1 MAVRILHIDTSGAVG
16 LVMVAVDGKPISHQF
31 SEGER
36 DHAGKINM
44 LVAEVLREAELSLD
58 DMDAVAVC
66 NGPGSYTGLRI
77 GLATAKGY
85 CYALDKQLI
94 LHNRLMLMLQEL
106 RSQEDDKETNLLA
119 LLPARAGEYYMA
131 ASGNYQSAPKHI
143 TAQKLL
149 EEIAE
154 CHDALDI
161 IGQYGSDL
169 SQIQI
174 KRHVAHGTLDIS
186 AWAKKGYEDF
196 LEDQFADLAYAEPE
210 YLKAAYIAT
219 PRVDR

>member
-143 TAQKLL
+143 TSQVLL
-149 EEIAE
+149 AE
-154 CHDALDI
+154 TSAYQGFSV
-161 IGQYGSDL
+161 IGQYENDL
-169 SQIQI
+169 AEIQI
-174 KRHVAHGTLDIS
+174 TAQVPHSSLDIHS
-186 AWAKKGYEDF
+186 WAEATHKSIVME
-196 LEDQFADLAYAEPE
+196 QFADLAYAEPE
-210 YLKAAYIAT
+210 YLKAAYIAA